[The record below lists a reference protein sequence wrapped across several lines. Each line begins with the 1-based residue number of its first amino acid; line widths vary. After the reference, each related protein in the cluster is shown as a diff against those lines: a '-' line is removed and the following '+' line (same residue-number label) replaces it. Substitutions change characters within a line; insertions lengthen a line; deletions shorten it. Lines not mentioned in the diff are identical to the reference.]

1 MEARNEQWV
10 FPLMILLPNFWR
22 QALTWDVELI
32 YLARLADQGELWAN
46 NLDDSTLVLNRQSPG
61 RGES

>member
-10 FPLMILLPNFWR
+10 FPLMILLPNFLR

-32 YLARLADQGELWAN
+32 YLARLADQGEHWVN
-46 NLDDSTLVLNRQSPG
+46 NLDDSTLVLTRQSPG